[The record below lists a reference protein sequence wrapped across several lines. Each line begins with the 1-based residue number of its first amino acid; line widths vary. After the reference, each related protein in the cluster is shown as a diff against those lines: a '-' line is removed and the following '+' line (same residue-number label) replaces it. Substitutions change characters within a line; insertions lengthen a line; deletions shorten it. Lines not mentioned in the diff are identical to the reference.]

1 MKKILLFSV
10 ALVLLNVVQAQV
22 DDPKAKEI
30 LHNLSEKYKSYN
42 TMKFEFTYTI
52 SNPKNKVNESK
63 KGSIYIKD
71 NKYRLYI
78 DNQIIICD
86 GKTVWTYIKD
96 ENEVQINNL
105 DTNNLNTPTKILT
118 AYEKNYRAKFIKEV
132 PEANKIIQVI
142 DLVPLKTQSFYKVR
156 VEIDKTNNM
165 LYRSSIY
172 DKNGSIYTYT
182 IDNFIENPKVFDSRF
197 TFNEKDYPGV
207 TINDMR

>member
-1 MKKILLFSV
+1 MKKFLLFSV
-10 ALVLLNVVQAQV
+10 ALVLLNLVQAQV
-22 DDPKAKEI
+22 DDPKAKKI

-63 KGSIYIKD
+63 KGSIYIKG

-118 AYEKNYRAKFIKEV
+118 AYEKK
-132 PEANKIIQVI
+132 
-142 DLVPLKTQSFYKVR
+142 LSCKV
-156 VEIDKTNNM
+156 
-165 LYRSSIY
+165 YQGSSRS
-172 DKNGSIYTYT
+172 
-182 IDNFIENPKVFDSRF
+182 
-197 TFNEKDYPGV
+197 
-207 TINDMR
+207 